1 MAIYSEEVAT
11 KIWRNGEIIPWE
23 EATIHV
29 NSVGHASVA
38 GIFEGIKAYWNE
50 DDRQLYVFRLIT

>member
-1 MAIYSEEVAT
+1 MAIYTEEVASV
-11 KIWRNGEIIPWE
+11 IWRNGQIIPWE

-38 GIFEGIKAYWNE
+38 GI
-50 DDRQLYVFRLIT
+50 L